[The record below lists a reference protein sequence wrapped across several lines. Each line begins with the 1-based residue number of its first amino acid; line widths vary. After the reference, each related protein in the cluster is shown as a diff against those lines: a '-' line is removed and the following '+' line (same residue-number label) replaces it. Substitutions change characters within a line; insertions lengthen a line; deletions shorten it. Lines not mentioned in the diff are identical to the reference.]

1 MTDVWDIVRPKVE
14 AALKEGAGANIP
26 SDVVGRA
33 LLVCAVEIFKLTRS
47 DEDIAS
53 ELQFTA
59 DTLDQ
64 NEPQAFM
71 RP

>member
-1 MTDVWDIVRPKVE
+1 MSDVWDIVRPKIE
-14 AALKEGAGANIP
+14 AALGEGKAANIP

-33 LLVCAVEIFKLTRS
+33 FLVCAVEIFKQTRK
-47 DEDIAS
+47 DADIAS

-64 NEPQAFM
+64 DEPQAFM

>member
-1 MTDVWDIVRPKVE
+1 MADIWDIVRPKIA
-14 AALKEGAGANIP
+14 AALDEAKAANIP
-26 SDVVGRA
+26 EDVTGRA
-33 LLVCAVEIFKLTRS
+33 FLVCAVEIFRRS
-47 DEDIAS
+47 RTDADIAA

-64 NEPQAFM
+64 SEPQAFM

>member
-1 MTDVWDIVRPKVE
+1 MADVWDIVRPKVE
-14 AALKEGAGANIP
+14 AALAEGEAEKIP
-26 SDVVGRA
+26 SDVIGRA
-33 LLVCAVEIFKLTRS
+33 FLVCAVEIFRRS
-47 DEDIAS
+47 RTDADIAA

-64 NEPQAFM
+64 SEPQAFM